1 MALGMVTLGQGGNVD
16 GHLYKGLSDLRLE
29 DRLHQYMVG
38 GSHVSTTGSSEEH
51 WMRSDNRYSFDQN
64 GIHCYRNT
72 VGGGRRSN
80 GGHGSA
86 LDGTFHSVDMSD
98 PISNGGGTTGADQKD
113 RDGDGS
119 GTSSCSRIYEG
130 PQVNVDVTR

>member
-64 GIHCYRNT
+64 GMHCYRNT
-72 VGGGRRSN
+72 GKYFKRRSE
-80 GGHGSA
+80 HRVMEA
-86 LDGTFHSVDMSD
+86 L
-98 PISNGGGTTGADQKD
+98 
-113 RDGDGS
+113 
-119 GTSSCSRIYEG
+119 
-130 PQVNVDVTR
+130 

>member
-64 GIHCYRNT
+64 GMHCYRNT
-72 VGGGRRSN
+72 GKYFKRRSE
-80 GGHGSA
+80 HRVMEA
-86 LDGTFHSVDMSD
+86 LSL
-98 PISNGGGTTGADQKD
+98 
-113 RDGDGS
+113 
-119 GTSSCSRIYEG
+119 SS
-130 PQVNVDVTR
+130 